1 MTYPYSYF
9 ELYDFYPIMNCK
21 QSFVSFYENILFW
34 IQCDAME
41 QFFLCK
47 RKHSVLNVEG
57 KMTAKKAGV

>member
-1 MTYPYSYF
+1 MTYPYPYF

-41 QFFLCK
+41 QFFYANESIVC
-47 RKHSVLNVEG
+47 
-57 KMTAKKAGV
+57 